1 MGLTV
6 NTKHATISS
15 PNWNQVKG
23 DHNTWTMDYGVADSL
38 PIYTVAQYPR
48 FKRSIDLNPMSKIS
62 MAWNSA
68 NGVWEWEIDGWN
80 WPWEDESEVPDGG
93 SDYGTGVR
101 SGDGMGGGNRTCS
114 HEWVNISFHH
124 MQLAC
129 KHCGIDK
136 PEQ

>member
-1 MGLTV
+1 MGLIINGGNAAITSA
-6 NTKHATISS
+6 H
-15 PNWNQVKG
+15 WHQVK
-23 DHNTWTMDYGVADSL
+23 DSNNTWTMDYTVADNL

-48 FKRSIDLNPMSKIS
+48 FKRSIDMNPSSKIS

-80 WPWEDESEVPDGG
+80 WPWEDESEVPGGG

-124 MQLAC
+124 YQLAC

-136 PEQ
+136 PE